1 MSASSIHKSIL
12 GSLVL
17 AVGILLPIQ
26 HATAR
31 IADDLATGDTAFNS
45 LCSRD
50 FEPDPAC
57 RCLGAHVRRT
67 LSPRLYAGAATVTVS
82 IALASFYG
90 DNNRE
95 RMARAMRTA
104 ERSLVESQ
112 RYSTADIAAIRRAL
126 GDGRKSCQPR

>member
-1 MSASSIHKSIL
+1 MLIL
-12 GSLVL
+12 KYPSVVL
-17 AVGILLPIQ
+17 IICLAFGMPMQ
-26 HATAR
+26 AEAAR
-31 IADDLATGDTAFNS
+31 GAQDLATGDAAFES
-45 LCSRD
+45 LCTRD

-57 RCLGAHVRRT
+57 GCLAGYVRRT
-67 LSPRLYAGAATVTVS
+67 LSPKLYAGAATVTVS

-90 DNNRE
+90 DNNRD

-126 GDGRKSCQPR
+126 GDGRKACQPR